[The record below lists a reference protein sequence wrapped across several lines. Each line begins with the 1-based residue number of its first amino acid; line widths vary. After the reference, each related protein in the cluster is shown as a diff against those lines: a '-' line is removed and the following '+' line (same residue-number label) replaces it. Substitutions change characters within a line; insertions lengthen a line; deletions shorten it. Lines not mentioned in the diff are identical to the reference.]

1 VTYAN
6 LALGHWYYGTESL
19 ATSSDWATPKYND
32 QDTVTA
38 ASLSNFFAYS
48 GELFDTNAANDGA
61 RNTNADGD
69 ITLTARQRVKQGKNQ
84 VQLTWAPADGGDV
97 NVLRNGAIRRTVADN
112 GKFNDNLGTMTGT
125 FTYQVCETDTGD
137 CSNEVVVV
145 VTSP

>member
-1 VTYAN
+1 MACPETVSP
-6 LALGHWYYGTESL
+6 LDQDFALVINNGTEGG
-19 ATSSDWATPKYND
+19 
-32 QDTVTA
+32 
-38 ASLSNFFAYS
+38 
-48 GELFDTNAANDGA
+48 GE
-61 RNTNADGD
+61 D

-137 CSNEVVVV
+137 CSNEVD
-145 VTSP
+145 VTFP